1 MTLDEIVPV
10 CHPENSYVYMK
21 NVSLIISFIE
31 RWLGAFPRVV
41 LAFLG
46 ILLCVAVIGMF
57 WDRRIRFYT
66 AITGFVLGITII
78 FHGAILNYLLGMT
91 FDQRVRIIGM
101 ILGVVIL
108 VATIQAVCFSY
119 LYKKYAVV
127 WFVLAGAIL
136 LASFKLASLRSLA
149 ASLEIHSLL
158 LVGGALVGL
167 MLFLLFYFSLVLT
180 GLEKQNLSLRKRLQH
195 EGVAVDTETEDSH
208 IKLQPIKALRGLW
221 YQSTQ
226 TFNVLLS
233 TENIGR
239 TIRGTRIGA
248 PLAIFFACLAV
259 LFVGLAAPQAMV
271 GDEVTH
277 YYMLVKQAQDISQP
291 NFYADI
297 PIASGGVETRRYPH
311 SFGWHYLGAL
321 VYLVTGGSFAGVQV
335 YQAFFLLQLLSVA
348 YLLAGSRGGVESR
361 SALLYVLTLASLP
374 LCLFFSVTF
383 YQDVPMTA
391 QALTSFYLLSKRRCF
406 WASCFMALA
415 ICFKVTAVLFFPAF
429 FFLVIFWEVKKGGWR
444 QGALAFL
451 LSSLI
456 VLGSTWI
463 LGKSINIYAQS
474 AFYPQE
480 KLEIVVT
487 IVKNRILSLVSNT
500 DRQTVAQIVEQ
511 SSAAS
516 ANYNRDKSPETAPTI
531 IANHPGDLRIK
542 ENYLIY
548 GGLMIWLLIGL
559 SLLSGLPIVRK
570 KFLLSGKRED
580 WWLFGIGGSFLLLTA
595 YLVRTS
601 PDARFFLPGIPFI
614 LLPLVERVVHL
625 PKSKLL
631 ITVAAALALLQ
642 GGYVLNKTYN
652 LRVVSPGV
660 EAGIEY
666 LKNHPTEPLA
676 IFMYPEGNYR
686 LFPVPH
692 EWYLGYL
699 LRDFWRADNDKRL
712 AMIRQHGI
720 GAIVVKKHLIAQVD
734 EEITN
739 LGVYPIQF
747 VEDLRVDKRF
757 VKSFENDDLLIFL
770 PPTQTKIE

>member
-1 MTLDEIVPV
+1 M
-10 CHPENSYVYMK
+10 N
-21 NVSLIISFIE
+21 NVTFFIDFIE

-41 LAFLG
+41 LAFMG
-46 ILLCVAVIGMF
+46 ALLCVVVVGMF
-57 WDRRIRFYT
+57 WDRRLRFS
-66 AITGFVLGITII
+66 AAVIGFFIGIVIV
-78 FHGAILNYLLGMT
+78 FHSVILRSLPGFS
-91 FDQRVRIIGM
+91 FDQRVRIIGV
-101 ILGVVIL
+101 ILGISIL
-108 VATIQAVCFSY
+108 AVTIQAVRFSY
-119 LYKKYAVV
+119 LYKKYAVF
-127 WFVLAGAIL
+127 WFALAVAL
-136 LASFKLASLRSLA
+136 LLGCLGFESLRSFA
-149 ASLEIHSLL
+149 GSLELHVLALI
-158 LVGGALVGL
+158 GGALLGL
-167 MLFLLFYFSLVLT
+167 MLLVLFHFSLVLT
-180 GLEKQNLSLRKRLQH
+180 RLEKLCLSLRERLQQEGLHVAAEVADGRMSLYSLKRLR
-195 EGVAVDTETEDSH
+195 S
-208 IKLQPIKALRGLW
+208 LW
-221 YQSTQ
+221 GHSVLTISS
-226 TFNVLLS
+226 LLS
-233 TENIGR
+233 AENMGR

-248 PLAIFFACLAV
+248 PLAILFASLAV
-259 LFVGLAAPQAMV
+259 LLVGLAAPQAMV
-271 GDEVTH
+271 WDEVTH
-277 YYMLVKQAQDISQP
+277 YYMLVKQAQNISQP

-297 PIASGGVETRRYPH
+297 PMASGGIETRRYPH

-321 VYLVTGGSFAGVQV
+321 AYLITGGSFAGVQV

-348 YLLAGSRGGVESR
+348 YLLARSRGGVESR
-361 SALLYVLTLASLP
+361 AALLYVLILASLP

-391 QALTSFYLLSKRRCF
+391 QVLTSFYLLSKRRCF

-451 LSSLI
+451 FSSLI

-487 IVKNRILSLVSNT
+487 IVKNRLLSLVSNT

-559 SLLSGLPIVRK
+559 SLLSGLPIIRK
-570 KFLLSGKRED
+570 KLLLSGNRED

-642 GGYVLNKTYN
+642 GGYVLNKAYY

-666 LKNHPTEPLA
+666 LKKLPTEPRT

-692 EWYLGYL
+692 EWYLGYR
-699 LRDFWRADNDKRL
+699 LRDFWRSDNDKRIEML
-712 AMIRQHGI
+712 RQHGV
-720 GAIVVKKHLIAQVD
+720 GAIVIKKHLIAQVD
-734 EEITN
+734 EQITN
-739 LGVYPIQF
+739 LGVYPTQF
-747 VEDLRVDKRF
+747 VEDLRADERF
-757 VKSFENDDLLIFL
+757 VKSFENDELLIFL
-770 PPTQTKIE
+770 PPAQTNIE